1 MGVDVLCV
9 ISGFR
14 ITSLILRDLESSKS
28 RLIDFW
34 EQRVRRI
41 APALNVWFAATLIAG
56 WFLSLPGDYHRLG
69 QATVAQGSSTDSASV
84 FSRDRHECL
93 SRLES
98 SRHSCLLFSLRT
110 ISESAL
116 IRSDGMLITSD
127 SRSKIIKK

>member
-1 MGVDVLCV
+1 MLCV

-69 QATVAQGSSTDSASV
+69 QATVARGLVQIQHLSSVGTDMNV
-84 FSRDRHECL
+84 CPDL
-93 SRLES
+93 SRAD
-98 SRHSCLLFSLRT
+98 
-110 ISESAL
+110 ISVCCFH
-116 IRSDGMLITSD
+116 
-127 SRSKIIKK
+127 